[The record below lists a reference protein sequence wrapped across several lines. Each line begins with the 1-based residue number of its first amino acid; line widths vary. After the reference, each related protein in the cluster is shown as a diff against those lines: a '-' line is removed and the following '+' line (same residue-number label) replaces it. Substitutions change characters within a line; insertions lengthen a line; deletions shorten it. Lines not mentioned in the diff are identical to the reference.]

1 MRCQQVYWF
10 ELKVIGQAGEGLA
23 RAQFVGAGL
32 RRSSPAAAIYSTA
45 GQSKPDMAYTLD
57 THATVREL
65 TDAGLDQP
73 VAEAIT
79 AVIARSES
87 ELVTRSFF
95 KTELKAEIAALEK
108 RLMLYGL
115 GLAGLLFAALRFTG
129 SG

>member
-1 MRCQQVYWF
+1 
-10 ELKVIGQAGEGLA
+10 
-23 RAQFVGAGL
+23 
-32 RRSSPAAAIYSTA
+32 
-45 GQSKPDMAYTLD
+45 MAYTLD

-65 TDAGLDQP
+65 MEAGLEPP

-79 AVIARSES
+79 AVIARPGS

-95 KTELKAEIAALEK
+95 RTELKAEIAALEK

-115 GLAGLLFAALRFTG
+115 GLAGLLFGALRLTG

>member
-1 MRCQQVYWF
+1 M
-10 ELKVIGQAGEGLA
+10 AGPSDILDHNE
-23 RAQFVGAGL
+23 
-32 RRSSPAAAIYSTA
+32 TA
-45 GQSKPDMAYTLD
+45 NQDMAYTLD

-65 TDAGLDQP
+65 TAAGLDQP

-79 AVIARSES
+79 AVIARSDS
-87 ELVTRSFF
+87 ELVTKSFF
-95 KTELKAEIAALEK
+95 RTELKAEIAALEK